1 MGKVLL
7 KNIENPNSADINEYI
22 KAGGYRSLPKAL
34 GMVPKELIEE
44 VKKAGL
50 RGRGGAGFP
59 VAMKWTFASA
69 DPKFPKYLL
78 CNADEGEP
86 GTFKDRPIL
95 EKNPHLLIEGMAIS
109 GFALSAEYGYIYLR
123 GEYPAAKHIL
133 KRRSAKPMK
142 KVSSGTM
149 LRARE

>member
-1 MGKVLL
+1 MANILL
-7 KNIENPNSADINEYI
+7 KNIENPNSADIREYI
-22 KAGGYRSLPKAL
+22 NAGGYKNLAKAVAM
-34 GMVPKELIEE
+34 GPDGIIGE
-44 VKKAGL
+44 VKSSGL

-59 VAMKWTFASA
+59 TVMKWNFAKA

-109 GFALSAEYGYIYLR
+109 GHALGAEYGYIYLR

-133 KRRSAKPMK
+133 DAAIKQA
-142 KVSSGTM
+142 
-149 LRARE
+149 